1 VFSSL
6 ALPFL
11 IVIFC
16 AAAAAVW
23 IAGIQ
28 LSNTSDVLSHRLHL
42 GEALG
47 GLLLLAFTTNLPEV
61 AIVISAAVAKELG
74 IAIGNILGGIAI
86 QTVVLVVLDVFG
98 LKKRASLTYRA
109 ATLSLVLEAALV
121 IAVLIVAVMGSQL
134 PGSAIFLRVD
144 PGALLIFVLW
154 IGGIYLLAKA
164 RSGLPWHESGE
175 APDNQREPRGIA
187 MKMKSDAEE
196 SKGTPLSRTVIVFAV
211 AAVVTLIGG
220 VVLEQSGDAIAVH
233 VGITGVL
240 FGATFLAAAT
250 SLPEVST
257 GLTSVKM
264 HDYQLAMSDIFGG
277 NAFLPVLFLLAGLL
291 SGQAVLPQINSTD
304 LYLTGL
310 GILLTTVYIFGLIF
324 RPRRLIGSMGL
335 DSVAVLVLYILGLI
349 GLFAVARGA

>member
-16 AAAAAVW
+16 AAAGAVW
-23 IAGIQ
+23 VAGIQ

-47 GLLLLAFTTNLPEV
+47 GLLLLALTTNLPEV
-61 AIVISAAVAKELG
+61 AIVVSAALAKELG

-86 QTVVLVVLDVFG
+86 QTVVLVLLDVFG
-98 LKKRASLTYRA
+98 LRKRASLTYMA

-121 IAVLIVAVMGSQL
+121 IAVLIVAIMGSQL
-134 PGSAIFLRVD
+134 PKSEVFLRID
-144 PGALLIFVLW
+144 PGALLILALW
-154 IGGIYLLAKA
+154 MAGIYLLARA
-164 RSGLPWHESGE
+164 RSGLPWQESGE
-175 APDNQREPRGIA
+175 APDNQEMPRGIA
-187 MKMKSDAEE
+187 RKMKSDAEE
-196 SKGTPLSRTVIVFAV
+196 SKGTPLSRTVTVFSV
-211 AAVVTLIGG
+211 AAVITLIGG
-220 VVLEQSGDAIAVH
+220 VVLEQSGEAIAVH
-233 VGITGVL
+233 IGITGVL
-240 FGATFLAAAT
+240 FGATILAAAT

-264 HDYQLAMSDIFGG
+264 EDYQLAMSDIFGG
-277 NAFLPVLFLLAGLL
+277 NAFLPVLFLVASLL
-291 SGQAVLPQINSTD
+291 SGQAVLPQINGTD

-310 GILLTTVYIFGLIF
+310 GILLTTIYIYGLIF

-335 DSVAVLVLYILGLI
+335 DSVAVLILYVLGLV
-349 GLFAVARGA
+349 GLFAVAKGA

>member
-1 VFSSL
+1 VFSSF

-16 AAAAAVW
+16 AAAGAVW
-23 IAGIQ
+23 VAGIH

-61 AIVISAAVAKELG
+61 AIVVSAAIAKQLG

-98 LKKRASLTYRA
+98 LKKRASLTYMA
-109 ATLSLVLEAALV
+109 ATLSLVLEATLV
-121 IAVLIVAVMGSQL
+121 IAVLIVAIMGSAL
-134 PGSAIFLRVD
+134 PHSTVFLRLD
-144 PGALLIFVLW
+144 PGAVLIFLLW
-154 IGGIYLLAKA
+154 LAGIYLLAKA

-175 APDNQREPRGIA
+175 APGNQPMPRGIA
-187 MKMKSDAEE
+187 MKMKSDAASE
-196 SKGTPLSRTVIVFAV
+196 KGISLARTVGVFAV
-211 AAVVTLIGG
+211 ASVITLIGG
-220 VVLEQSGDAIAVH
+220 VVLEQSGEAIAVH
-233 VGITGVL
+233 IGITGVL
-240 FGATFLAAAT
+240 FGATVLAAAT

-257 GLTSVKM
+257 GLTSVRM
-264 HDYQLAMSDIFGG
+264 EDYQLAMSDIFGG
-277 NAFLPVLFLLAGLL
+277 NAFLPVLFLVAGLI

-310 GILLTTVYIFGLIF
+310 GILLTTVYIYGLIF
-324 RPRRLIGSMGL
+324 RPRHLLGRMGL
-335 DSVAVLVLYILGLI
+335 DSVAVLVLYAVGLV
-349 GLFAVARGA
+349 GLVAVARAA

>member
-1 VFSSL
+1 VFSSF
-6 ALPFL
+6 ALPLL
-11 IVIFC
+11 IAIFIL
-16 AAAAAVW
+16 AAGGVW
-23 IAGIQ
+23 VAGIQ
-28 LSNTSDVLSHRLHL
+28 LSNTSDVLTHRLHL

-61 AIVISAAVAKELG
+61 AIVVSAALAKHLG

-98 LKKRASLTYRA
+98 LRKRASLTYRA

-121 IAVLIVAVMGSQL
+121 IAVLIVAIMGSQL
-134 PGSAIFLRVD
+134 PHSSIFLRID
-144 PGALLIFVLW
+144 PGALLILLLW
-154 IGGIYLLAKA
+154 IAGIYLLAKA

-175 APDNQREPRGIA
+175 APDNQPMPRGIA

-196 SKGTPLSRTVIVFAV
+196 SKGTPLSRTITVFSV
-211 AAVVTLIGG
+211 AALITLVGG
-220 VVLEQSGDAIAVH
+220 VVLEQSGEAIATH
-233 VGITGVL
+233 IGITGVL
-240 FGATFLAAAT
+240 FGATVLAAAT

-264 HDYQLAMSDIFGG
+264 EDYQLAMSDIFGG
-277 NAFLPVLFLLAGLL
+277 NAFLPVLFLVASLL
-291 SGQAVLPQINSTD
+291 SGQAVLPQINGTD

-310 GILLTTVYIFGLIF
+310 GILLTTVYIYGLIF

-335 DSVAVLVLYILGLI
+335 DSVVVLVLYVLGLI
-349 GLFAVARGA
+349 GLIAVARAA